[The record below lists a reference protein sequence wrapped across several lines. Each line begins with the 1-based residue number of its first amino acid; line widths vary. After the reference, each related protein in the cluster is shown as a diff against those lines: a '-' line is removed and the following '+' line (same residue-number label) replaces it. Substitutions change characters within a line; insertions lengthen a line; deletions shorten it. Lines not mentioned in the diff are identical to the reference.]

1 MGHNHIVQLLS
12 VRVTP
17 DDDPNGFG
25 ILVDG
30 SVSLP
35 FTLERAYS
43 GVQGYYFEQYLIMS
57 GDKTVF
63 ASEPQ
68 QIFIRGLQSSTLH
81 KTRVDERIPLSAGT
95 CDLVF
100 VVDDIRS
107 EPIELTVNAVA
118 SV

>member
-1 MGHNHIVQLLS
+1 MGHLNIVQLLS

-25 ILVDG
+25 ILIDG
-30 SVSLP
+30 SLSLP

-57 GDKTVF
+57 GDKTVH

-68 QIFIRGLQSSTLH
+68 QIFIRGLQSSTTH
-81 KTRVDERIPLSAGT
+81 TTHVDERIPLSAGT
-95 CDLVF
+95 CNLVF
-100 VVDDIRS
+100 VVGDIRS
-107 EPIELTVNAVA
+107 EPIELPVNAVA

>member
-30 SVSLP
+30 SMSLP

-43 GVQGYYFEQYLIMS
+43 GVQGYYFEQYLIMA

-63 ASEPQ
+63 TSQPQ
-68 QIFIRGLQSSTLH
+68 QIFIRGLQSSTMQTSH
-81 KTRVDERIPLSAGT
+81 IDERIPLSAGI
-95 CDLVF
+95 CNLVF
-100 VVDDIRS
+100 VVDEIRS
-107 EPIELTVNAVA
+107 EPIELPVNAVA

>member
-1 MGHNHIVQLLS
+1 MGHIHIVQLLS

-30 SVSLP
+30 SLSLP

-57 GDKTVF
+57 GGKTVF
-63 ASEPQ
+63 ASDPQ
-68 QIFIRGLQSSTLH
+68 QTFIRGLQSSTMH
-81 KTRVDERIPLSAGT
+81 TSHVDERIPLSAGT
-95 CDLVF
+95 CDLVL

-107 EPIELTVNAVA
+107 EPIELPVNAIA

>member
-1 MGHNHIVQLLS
+1 MGHIHIVQLLS

-25 ILVDG
+25 ILVEG
-30 SVSLP
+30 SMSLP

-43 GVQGYYFEQYLIMS
+43 GVQGYYFEQYLILS

-68 QIFIRGLQSSTLH
+68 QIFIRGLQSSTTH
-81 KTRVDERIPLSAGT
+81 TTHVDDRIPLSPGT
-95 CDLVF
+95 CQLVL

-107 EPIELTVNAVA
+107 EPIDLQVNAVA

>member
-1 MGHNHIVQLLS
+1 MGHNHNVQLLS

-30 SVSLP
+30 SMSLP
-35 FTLERAYS
+35 FTLERAYA
-43 GVQGYYFEQYLIMS
+43 GVQGYYFEQYLIVS
-57 GDKTVF
+57 GDQTVF
-63 ASEPQ
+63 ASQPQ
-68 QIFIRGLQSSTLH
+68 QIFIRGLQSSTVH
-81 KTRVDERIPLSAGT
+81 TSHVDDRIPLSAGT

>member
-1 MGHNHIVQLLS
+1 MGHNIVQLLS

-30 SVSLP
+30 SMSLP

-43 GVQGYYFEQYLIMS
+43 GVQGYYFEQYLILS
-57 GDKTVF
+57 GDRTVF

-81 KTRVDERIPLSAGT
+81 KTQVDERIPLSAGT

-107 EPIELTVNAVA
+107 EPIELSVDAVA

>member
-1 MGHNHIVQLLS
+1 MGHIHIVQLLS

-30 SVSLP
+30 SMSLP

-57 GDKTVF
+57 GDKTAF
-63 ASEPQ
+63 AGEPQ
-68 QIFIRGLQSSTLH
+68 QIFIRGLQSSTMH
-81 KTRVDERIPLSAGT
+81 TSHVDERIPLSAGT
-95 CDLVF
+95 CDLVL

-107 EPIELTVNAVA
+107 EPIALPVNAVS